1 MTIYTSFQKKELF
14 SKVRNGNVRVLIGST
29 QKCGAGMNVQDRLI
43 ALHDIDCPWRP
54 GDLVQRSG
62 RIIRQGNKNKEVHI
76 FRYVTESTFDA
87 YLWQTVENKQKFI
100 SQIMTSKSPVRSCED
115 IDESALSYA
124 EIKALCAGNPKIRE
138 KMDLDIEV
146 SKLRLLKA
154 NHLSNQY
161 RLEDKLLRYFPENKE
176 KTKVLIKELKKD
188 IETFNKNTLP
198 EGKFSPMTINNIVYD
213 DKEKAGNSLLEMCSQ
228 IKNSNPIEIG
238 NYKGFSMYISYDVF
252 CDELKLTLKGSVSH
266 SVNLGTD
273 SRGNITRIDNVL
285 SSLSKRLQET
295 EEKLE
300 NLIKQENSTK
310 LEIGKVF
317 PKEQE
322 LKEKSAR
329 LSALNLELNMD
340 TKEDIETNQQKNKP
354 SVIEALKKSSNI
366 VKEPKSINIKSKEV
380 LL

>member
-1 MTIYTSFQKKELF
+1 
-14 SKVRNGNVRVLIGST
+14 
-29 QKCGAGMNVQDRLI
+29 
-43 ALHDIDCPWRP
+43 
-54 GDLVQRSG
+54 
-62 RIIRQGNKNKEVHI
+62 
-76 FRYVTESTFDA
+76 
-87 YLWQTVENKQKFI
+87 
-100 SQIMTSKSPVRSCED
+100 
-115 IDESALSYA
+115 
-124 EIKALCAGNPKIRE
+124 
-138 KMDLDIEV
+138 
-146 SKLRLLKA
+146 
-154 NHLSNQY
+154 
-161 RLEDKLLRYFPENKE
+161 
-176 KTKVLIKELKKD
+176 
-188 IETFNKNTLP
+188 
-198 EGKFSPMTINNIVYD
+198 
-213 DKEKAGNSLLEMCSQ
+213 
-228 IKNSNPIEIG
+228 
-238 NYKGFSMYISYDVF
+238 MYISYDVF

-285 SSLSKRLQET
+285 SSLPKRLQET

-340 TKEDIETNQQKNKP
+340 TKEDIETNHQKNKP

-366 VKEPKSINIKSKEV
+366 VKEPKSINIKPKEV